1 MFGCHSF
8 VRYWATR
15 DKNLNIL
22 RKKKGIKMKQKS
34 FFIIFK
40 RLLSKQM
47 KQIFL
52 EVYFMCLL
60 TVERTLNQWFL
71 WNNSSCTT
79 ESRKR
84 CVFIYSNCNPEHHP
98 WRCSETVWK
107 LGGFEVIQKFNAY
120 LKNHKR
126 KSEWVLLDM
135 LILIRFQWLIYIY
148 KLGFAYAFKSFCRLH
163 TFVARYCLP
172 F

>member
-1 MFGCHSF
+1 MFGCLSF
-8 VRYWATR
+8 VRYWAIR

-107 LGGFEVIQKFNAY
+107 LGGNAY
-120 LKNHKR
+120 LKYHKR

-148 KLGFAYAFKSFCRLH
+148 KLGYVYALKL
-163 TFVARYCLP
+163 FVDCTPL
-172 F
+172 